1 MTSLMF
7 FTDETGSNNQK
18 SLAVRDNMY
27 TYLQEI
33 GKVPLLTHEQEIIL
47 AKQVKQMMQ
56 LLNAKKE
63 LAVQLKREPILQ
75 EWADYLNI
83 SMLNLQQQLNQ
94 GQRAKQK
101 MIAANLRLVVSIAK
115 KYQQRNLEFLDLIQE
130 GNLALE
136 RGIEKFDP
144 ERGYKLS
151 TYAYWWIR
159 QGITRAIAQQS
170 RTIRLPIHV
179 FERLNKI
186 KRVQRELSQK
196 LGRVPTTDEIATA
209 LSLTPK
215 EVRDCLQL
223 SRKTMSLE
231 TRIGLHQDSELQ
243 DILEDTG
250 LSPESYIVEESLQQ
264 DLQKL
269 LAKLSPQQREVL
281 TLRFGLEDGH
291 ELSLSQ
297 IGQRMGVSRER
308 IRQIEQQALKV
319 LRQNKEEISI
329 YLAS

>member
-1 MTSLMF
+1 MTNLQS
-7 FTDETGSNNQK
+7 FTYEVDNASRK
-18 SLAVRDNMY
+18 YLVDRDNMY
-27 TYLQEI
+27 SYLQEI
-33 GKVPLLTHEQEIIL
+33 GKVALLTHQQEIVL
-47 AKQVKQMMQ
+47 AQQVQQMMH
-56 LLNAKKE
+56 LLNVKKE
-63 LAVQLKREPILQ
+63 LALQLKREPLLH
-75 EWADYLNI
+75 EWADYLNLTI
-83 SMLNLQQQLNQ
+83 DTLQQQLNQ
-94 GQRAKQK
+94 GRRAKQK

-115 KYQQRNLEFLDLIQE
+115 KYQQRNMELLDLIQE

-179 FERLNKI
+179 FEKLNKI

-209 LSLTPK
+209 LSLTHK
-215 EVRDCLQL
+215 EIRECLYFAL
-223 SRKTMSLE
+223 KPMSLE
-231 TRIGLHQDSELQ
+231 SRIGVQQDSELI
-243 DILEDTG
+243 DVLEDTG
-250 LSPESYIVEESLQQ
+250 LTPESYIVQESLQQ

-269 LAKLSPQQREVL
+269 LAKLTPQQREVL
-281 TLRFGLEDGH
+281 TLRFGLKDGN

-297 IGQRMGVSRER
+297 IGQRIGVSRER

-319 LRQNKEEISI
+319 LRQNKGDISI
-329 YLAS
+329 YIAS

>member
-1 MTSLMF
+1 MF